1 MNSKLILGILGGV
14 LGLGLVVAIAIS
26 ATSGGS
32 VNEADVFGQVTVDGP
47 DLPTFDGAT
56 ANDVAV
62 GMTAPTVT
70 GTDFDGSTVTIGPDG
85 RSKVVILLAHW
96 CPHCQAEVPRIVS
109 WLGTGSKPADVDF
122 YSVST
127 LVARVR
133 GNWPPQQWLEG
144 EGWPLPVIQDDR
156 NNSAASAFGLSSTP
170 LWVLLDGDN
179 NVIARVA
186 GEVPTSG
193 LSTLFQTAAA
203 G

>member
-14 LGLGLVVAIAIS
+14 LALGLIVAIAVS
-26 ATSGGS
+26 ATSGGTS
-32 VNEADVFGQVTVDGP
+32 EADVFKPVTVDGP

-85 RSKVVILLAHW
+85 RNKVVILLAHW
-96 CPHCQAEVPRIVS
+96 CPHCQAEVPRVVS

-127 LVARVR
+127 WAAQVR

-144 EGWPLPVIQDDR
+144 EGWPVPVIQDDKSS
-156 NNSAASAFGLSSTP
+156 SAASAFGLSSTP

-179 NVIARVA
+179 KVIARVS
-186 GEVPTSG
+186 GEIPTSG